1 MVEGGFVHAL
11 GSMAGG
17 MHGGGGGGGVAGAVH
32 GREACMVGEHVWW
45 GACVAG
51 RCTWQGGACM
61 VGRVCMAE
69 DMHGRGHTWQGG
81 LHGSGRACMAG
92 GTCMARRGH
101 ARQGGGVRG
110 RRDGHCSGRY
120 ASYWKAFL
128 FTCVSSL

>member
-1 MVEGGFVHAL
+1 MV
-11 GSMAGG
+11 GG
-17 MHGGGGGGGVAGAVH
+17 MYGGG
-32 GREACMVGEHVWW
+32 HVWQAGVHDK
-45 GACVAG
+45 GACLAG
-51 RCTWQGGACM
+51 
-61 VGRVCMAE
+61 
-69 DMHGRGHTWQGG
+69 GHTWQGG